1 MYEICRIGTY
11 CISSHHKSRNT
22 QQQNHRYVNRH
33 RLGHAKFTF
42 RGTMQRPVSRR
53 GPSENYDSWI
63 YVDHKN
69 ERTNKYVLDKHFV
82 GAFETEE
89 EASQAADVAANRRDV
104 AVALRM
110 YRSHLS
116 LFSSKRIHTYKTQA
130 HLWRRDFRHTIR
142 S

>member
-1 MYEICRIGTY
+1 
-11 CISSHHKSRNT
+11 
-22 QQQNHRYVNRH
+22 
-33 RLGHAKFTF
+33 
-42 RGTMQRPVSRR
+42 MQRPVSRR

-104 AVALRM
+104 AVALRT
-110 YRSHLS
+110 YRPHLS
-116 LFSSKRIHTYKTQA
+116 LSFHRNAYTHTK
-130 HLWRRDFRHTIR
+130 HRHTFGEETSDTLSDPDDLDAFWEPVIGV
-142 S
+142 